1 MRQAFCLC
9 GEQRK
14 ALERRD
20 VTLWDPSHAGE
31 GGNLVHRDHVH
42 RGLFRNAHRN
52 KPDDRVA
59 PAWSPPHCGSDMA
72 GSVATYQPFHGRTGY
87 RGPSRRTDSVINRM
101 VWLGQRCPG
110 IWMAR
115 SCTSKG
121 APGDGCRKQCS
132 LFPLYVRI
140 FLRAVAWTAAQSRR
154 SRSREKTLRFAVQ
167 VG

>member
-1 MRQAFCLC
+1 MRQALPMRR
-9 GEQRK
+9 EQRK

-20 VTLWDPSHAGE
+20 VTLWDPSQAGE
-31 GGNLVHRDHVH
+31 GANLVHRDHVH

-59 PAWSPPHCGSDMA
+59 PARSPSDVAGS
-72 GSVATYQPFHGRTGY
+72 SVATYQPFHGRTGY

-101 VWLGQRCPG
+101 LWLGKPCPG

-132 LFPLYVRI
+132 LFPFYVRI

-154 SRSREKTLRFAVQ
+154 SEIA
-167 VG
+167 